1 MARRKKQPTLTIVYR
16 KLGREKARGQYCE
29 ATATIELDERLK
41 GEEHLEVL
49 VHESMHALQPH
60 HGINSRAG
68 CQKPRHHSLGRG
80 LPAGVKIGQ
89 QGQQRTTSP

>member
-60 HGINSRAG
+60 HEESIVERDAKNLATILWAEGYR
-68 CQKPRHHSLGRG
+68 R
-80 LPAGVKIGQ
+80 V
-89 QGQQRTTSP
+89 